1 MDIVRASSNLAG
13 CICTL
18 LRLGR
23 AWPRRGSCTRVAG
36 VMVSIV
42 AFQAVDP
49 GSIPGPR
56 SRFLID
62 HTFTLK
68 HTDTLFHTHTHTYI
82 HSHITVPRWRKH
94 VRGSPRSCPRVL
106 RSSLGPQRP
115 VCLLSLVVEHSLCKR
130 KVGGSIPPVGCWLLL
145 LFRATEGHPWAFPL
159 HGEGGEGS
167 RGDKV

>member
-1 MDIVRASSNLAG
+1 VDIVRASSNLAG

-62 HTFTLK
+62 HTITRNTLI
-68 HTDTLFHTHTHTYI
+68 HFCTHTQIHTVAL
-82 HSHITVPRWRKH
+82 TAPRRRKH

-106 RSSLGPQRP
+106 RSSLSPQRP
-115 VCLLSLVVEHSLCKR
+115 LCLLSLVVEHSLCKR
-130 KVGGSIPPVGCWLLL
+130 KVGGSIPPVGCSLLL
-145 LFRATEGHPWAFPL
+145 L
-159 HGEGGEGS
+159 GS
-167 RGDKV
+167 FARLRGTLSTAR